1 MIDVTSKAFMGMT
14 VGCACC
20 YDHKFDPIPTTDA
33 MYGMF
38 ESFSVFAGFI
48 DLTPQKQENINEIER
63 LNEELLNTPGKQW
76 EKDLLANQPIAQKV
90 QLVNNEIS
98 AKKEISAN
106 YNLIADFR
114 CETEVSLR
122 EKGWEAQGNFIHDGL
137 KVNGEEIRLNP
148 RKLRLE
154 AYSVGKAEVLR
165 SPNFIIEDD
174 FYEFRAAGN
183 RGTVRLII
191 DNFQLIQ
198 DPIYGDIQKTIYNP
212 EMDFYRMNVKMWKGH
227 KAYFEFIPGGF
238 KQHVYEVNPD
248 QFIEVEYI
256 FSYSAEN
263 PSEKQIEIPP
273 CGELN
278 FNPSFETLKTS
289 LQAWIKREATPLQ
302 NHQLNQLIEE
312 GKLTLPK
319 ANAHRLLADIDSLKE
334 KTYDKD
340 YIIGMSD
347 GPEVFSPVFIR
358 GSINQLSKEKVPH
371 QFLYALSSEEDHFP
385 QQRSGRLAWVEK
397 AVSTDNPLAAR
408 VMINRLWH
416 HIFGRGIVET
426 VDNFGLQGK
435 LPTHPELLD
444 YLAITFIEEGWSMK
458 QMIRYMLL
466 TNAFQRSTAAPEQNA
481 KKDPNNDYLAH
492 FRVKRMEGEAI
503 RDAILAVSGCLDST
517 LFGPSVLYT

>member
-1 MIDVTSKAFMGMT
+1 MPDLPRKVKRNGPTEVIDYLIDKKIKDQGMVSAQSADKSALIRRLSYLTTGLPPAPEKMEAFVADSSEKAWENLVDEYLASPHFGERWARHWMDLVRYAETMGHEFDYGVSDAWAYRDYLIRAFNQDVPYDLLVKEHLAGDMLENPRFDPVSGANESVIGTAYAYMGEGKHSPVSIKQEEADRIDNMIDVTSKAFMGMT
-14 VGCACC
+14 VGCARCH
-20 YDHKFDPIPTTDA
+20 DHKFDPIPTTDYYA

-38 ESFSVFAGFI
+38 ESSRFSPVSI

-63 LNEELLNTPGKQW
+63 LNEELRIHLGKQW

-90 QLVNNEIS
+90 QLVNNEIP

-238 KQHVYEVNPD
+238 KQHVYEVN
-248 QFIEVEYI
+248 
-256 FSYSAEN
+256 
-263 PSEKQIEIPP
+263 
-273 CGELN
+273 
-278 FNPSFETLKTS
+278 
-289 LQAWIKREATPLQ
+289 
-302 NHQLNQLIEE
+302 
-312 GKLTLPK
+312 
-319 ANAHRLLADIDSLKE
+319 
-334 KTYDKD
+334 
-340 YIIGMSD
+340 
-347 GPEVFSPVFIR
+347 
-358 GSINQLSKEKVPH
+358 
-371 QFLYALSSEEDHFP
+371 
-385 QQRSGRLAWVEK
+385 
-397 AVSTDNPLAAR
+397 
-408 VMINRLWH
+408 
-416 HIFGRGIVET
+416 
-426 VDNFGLQGK
+426 
-435 LPTHPELLD
+435 
-444 YLAITFIEEGWSMK
+444 
-458 QMIRYMLL
+458 
-466 TNAFQRSTAAPEQNA
+466 
-481 KKDPNNDYLAH
+481 
-492 FRVKRMEGEAI
+492 
-503 RDAILAVSGCLDST
+503 
-517 LFGPSVLYT
+517 